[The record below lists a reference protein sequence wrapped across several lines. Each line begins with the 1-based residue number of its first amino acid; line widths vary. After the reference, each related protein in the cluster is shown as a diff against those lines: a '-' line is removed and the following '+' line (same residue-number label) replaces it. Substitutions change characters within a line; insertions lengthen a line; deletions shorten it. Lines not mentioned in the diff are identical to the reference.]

1 MLILNNIM
9 NVTLVNGDE
18 VICNVSK
25 HIEVIDGLEKEVCY
39 KLTFPFTVSE
49 INDGQQLNF
58 LPWKKWSRDTEY
70 LISYDMILNIS
81 APFPNM
87 QKEFQQ
93 AAQKYASMLE
103 SINYQQDQ
111 HDNAPNPG
119 YSPIA

>member
-1 MLILNNIM
+1 M
-9 NVTLVNGDE
+9 NVTLVSGE
-18 VICNVSK
+18 EITCNVSK
-25 HIEVIDGLEKEVCY
+25 HIEVIDGLEQEVCY
-39 KLTFPFTVSE
+39 KLTFPFVVTE
-49 INDGQQLNF
+49 LNDGQKLNF

-70 LISYDMILNIS
+70 LVSYDMILNIS

-87 QKEFQQ
+87 EKEFQQ

-103 SINYQQDQ
+103 SINYTQSQ